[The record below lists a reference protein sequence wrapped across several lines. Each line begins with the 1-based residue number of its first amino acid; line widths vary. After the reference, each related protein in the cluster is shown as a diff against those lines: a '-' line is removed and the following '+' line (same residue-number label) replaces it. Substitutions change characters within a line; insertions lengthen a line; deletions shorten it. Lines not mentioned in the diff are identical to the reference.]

1 MVKLK
6 DIRQGLWLK
15 VSVKEKFF
23 DYDETFSLVVKMVT
37 VRCLIIIVFVN
48 SWPLYQL
55 DVTMHSYMVI
65 LLRMFICFCLDKSK
79 VCKLNKSPY
88 GLKQALRQ
96 WNAKLTTALAE
107 HGFEQSKFDYSLYIK
122 QKGYVFIALLVYVD
136 DIVINVWVAC
146 CKPVDIPLPEN
157 CVLNFGESEKDK
169 YLNDFTSYQ
178 KLVGKLINLTN
189 TRPEVSYAVHIQ
201 HMFCPLRSYCK
212 AALRVLR
219 YLKGS
224 PSYGIQFNKSSDL
237 KLRDF
242 ADADWA
248 KFPTKRKFVTCFCG
262 FFRTITY
269 VLENLRLKGLYPVEL
284 NYDNSSA
291 IQIAAKP
298 LFHERTKHFELDVHF
313 VIEKV
318 MANIIKTVKV
328 YTNLV
333 MVGRDKGRIQSKK
346 KVVTSSD

>member
-1 MVKLK
+1 GGDDGV
-6 DIRQGLWLK
+6 INGGLDQSLSS
-15 VSVKEKFF
+15 SV
-23 DYDETFSLVVKMVT
+23 L
-37 VRCLIIIVFVN
+37 
-48 SWPLYQL
+48 
-55 DVTMHSYMVI
+55 
-65 LLRMFICFCLDKSK
+65 K
-79 VCKLNKSPY
+79 VCKLNKSLY

-107 HGFEQSKFDYSLYIK
+107 HGFEQSKFDYFLYIK
-122 QKGYVFIALLVYVD
+122 QKGSVFIALLVYVD
-136 DIVINVWVAC
+136 DIVITANDESGIKEKYCLELLYKYGLLAAR
-146 CKPVDIPLPEN
+146 PVDIPFPKN
-157 CVLNFGESEKDK
+157 CVLNFGGSEKDK

-189 TRPEVSYAVHIQ
+189 TRPDVSYAVHCLIQ
-201 HMFCPLRSYCK
+201 HMLCLLRSHCK

-224 PSYGIQFNKSSDL
+224 PGCGIQFNKSSDL

-284 NYDNSSA
+284 NYDNSLA

-313 VIEKV
+313 VIEKH
-318 MANIIKTVKV
+318 
-328 YTNLV
+328 NLFCRKLGLLDMFARV